1 MSDCLVELSVSWQ
14 FAWNANFQIVKI
26 FHNQTVSLNFLIYA
40 LQPSLAIMA
49 LLLIQ
54 VSFSHAYAANFES
67 IRKTHFEWKTR
78 WKFKGSENDN
88 QIKKFMWFS
97 EYLSKPQNLIYLN
110 RTIEFSKQTKAR
122 VESFFSRNQFVR
134 CVWRGRITG
143 RKKKGNWIFTGIIF
157 VDFCLRR
164 DIDRCRMDLRL
175 GIFSFHLLLFPSLW
189 VSQILAFVYWK
200 LLKVVTLDF
209 VCWHDTDALN
219 IFVEMKMCVQN
230 LLLLCELKVVWT
242 CPAREIP
249 PPVPP
254 LAVMPR
260 SSWQFP
266 KQILE
271 INIFPRKAWIII

>member
-1 MSDCLVELSVSWQ
+1 M
-14 FAWNANFQIVKI
+14 
-26 FHNQTVSLNFLIYA
+26 IYA
-40 LQPSLAIMA
+40 LQPSLAITP

-54 VSFSHAYAANFES
+54 ESFSHAYAANFGS

-122 VESFFSRNQFVR
+122 VESFSFSKSICAVR
-134 CVWRGRITG
+134 LERGG
-143 RKKKGNWIFTGIIF
+143 LLEGKKGNWIFTGIIF
-157 VDFCLRR
+157 VDFVFDVILTGVGWIWICGWEYFPSTS
-164 DIDRCRMDLRL
+164 CY
-175 GIFSFHLLLFPSLW
+175 LFPSLW

-219 IFVEMKMCVQN
+219 IFEANWGWRYV
-230 LLLLCELKVVWT
+230 CELFSGLSHKKINPIVAIFMSVWST
-242 CPAREIP
+242 DPR
-249 PPVPP
+249 P
-254 LAVMPR
+254 LYKRRQTDGRTNVWPLTADDRRMQACV
-260 SSWQFP
+260 
-266 KQILE
+266 
-271 INIFPRKAWIII
+271 

>member
-1 MSDCLVELSVSWQ
+1 M
-14 FAWNANFQIVKI
+14 
-26 FHNQTVSLNFLIYA
+26 
-40 LQPSLAIMA
+40 
-49 LLLIQ
+49 
-54 VSFSHAYAANFES
+54 
-67 IRKTHFEWKTR
+67 
-78 WKFKGSENDN
+78 
-88 QIKKFMWFS
+88 
-97 EYLSKPQNLIYLN
+97 
-110 RTIEFSKQTKAR
+110 
-122 VESFFSRNQFVR
+122 
-134 CVWRGRITG
+134 
-143 RKKKGNWIFTGIIF
+143 
-157 VDFCLRR
+157 DFCLRR

-242 CPAREIP
+242 CLAREIP

-254 LAVMPR
+254 LAVKPR

-266 KQILE
+266 NQIFE
-271 INIFPRKAWIII
+271 NNIFSRKTWIIILKPNPVTKCAKPRYETFHSIYPPLTSIKQIYHRKLSLKVFEAKHYLSLPKPLFYIH